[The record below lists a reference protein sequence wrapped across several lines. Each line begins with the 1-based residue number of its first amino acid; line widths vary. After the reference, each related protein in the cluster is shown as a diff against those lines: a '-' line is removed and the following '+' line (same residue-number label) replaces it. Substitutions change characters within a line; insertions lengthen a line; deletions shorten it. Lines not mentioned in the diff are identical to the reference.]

1 MFKKIVS
8 SPLSSGIGCL
18 GLLICVVVGCLGMVA
33 LLQPRFEAWP
43 PPPGSVPEALP
54 LVDTDGILYSVA
66 HQRLFAFEDTSGK
79 LLWHYSKSWLN
90 PTQPVVSEGVLYMSL
105 TLGEESYSFPYST

>member
-18 GLLICVVVGCLGMVA
+18 GLLLCIVIGCLAMLA
-33 LLQPRFEAWP
+33 LRQPRCEACP
-43 PPPGSVPEALP
+43 PPPGSVPEARP